1 MGDAALSENPSNA
14 NDTGCT
20 SLFVTAQDGLRL
32 HVRAWGTHRGRGLPI
47 VCLPGLTRNGA
58 DFEELGAALAGDA
71 AQPRWM
77 LAIDSRGRGGS
88 DYDPDAENYTFP
100 VELSDVLAVL
110 SALEIGPAIFIGTSR
125 GGILAMLLGAARP
138 AGIAGVILNDIGP
151 VIEPK
156 GLVRLKGYVGK
167 MPTPRN
173 FEEGAEILRRLG
185 DAQFPALSRED
196 WVLQAKRT
204 WKAGSSGLVLDYD
217 PKLSQTLQFVD
228 LERPLPPLWA
238 QFDSL
243 ARMPL
248 MVVHGM
254 NSDIL
259 VAATIDAMRARRLDI
274 DVLQVPDQGHAP
286 LLAEADVI
294 ARITAFVT
302 LCDVSALG
310 F

>member
-1 MGDAALSENPSNA
+1 MGDAALSGNASNA
-14 NDTGCT
+14 ADTGFT

-32 HVRAWGTHRGRGLPI
+32 HVRAWGTRGGRGLPI
-47 VCLPGLTRNGA
+47 VCLPGLTRNGS
-58 DFEELGAALAGDA
+58 DFQELGAALVNDA
-71 AQPRWM
+71 AQPRWVV
-77 LAIDSRGRGGS
+77 AIDSRGRGGS
-88 DYDPDAENYTFP
+88 DYDPNPENYSFP
-100 VELSDVLAVL
+100 VELADVLAVL
-110 SALEIGPAIFIGTSR
+110 SALEIGPAIFVGTSR
-125 GGILAMLLGAARP
+125 GGILTMLLGAARP
-138 AGIAGVILNDIGP
+138 AAMAGAVLNDIGP
-151 VIEPK
+151 VLEPK
-156 GLVRLKGYVGK
+156 GLMRLKGYVGK
-167 MPTPRN
+167 LPTPRS

-185 DAQFPALSRED
+185 DAQFPALSMQD

-204 WKAGSSGLVLDYD
+204 WKTAASGLVLDYD
-217 PKLSQTLQFVD
+217 PKLSQTLADVD
-228 LERPLPPLWA
+228 IERPLPPLWA

-248 MVVHGM
+248 MVVHGT

>member
-1 MGDAALSENPSNA
+1 MGNAAVL
-14 NDTGCT
+14 NDTNAGEQGCT

-71 AQPRWM
+71 AQPRWV

-88 DYDPDAENYTFP
+88 DYDPDAENYAVP
-100 VELSDVLAVL
+100 VELADVLSVL
-110 SALEIGPAIFIGTSR
+110 SALEVGPAIFIGTSR

-138 AGIAGVILNDIGP
+138 AAIAGVILNDIGP
-151 VIEPK
+151 VLEPK

-167 MPTPRN
+167 MPTPRS

-204 WKAGSSGLVLDYD
+204 WKTGSSGLVLDYD
-217 PKLSQTLQFVD
+217 PKLSQTLQLVD

-248 MVVHGM
+248 MVVHGV

-259 VAATIDAMRARRLDI
+259 SAATIDAMRARRLDI
-274 DVLQVPDQGHAP
+274 DVLQVPNQGHAP